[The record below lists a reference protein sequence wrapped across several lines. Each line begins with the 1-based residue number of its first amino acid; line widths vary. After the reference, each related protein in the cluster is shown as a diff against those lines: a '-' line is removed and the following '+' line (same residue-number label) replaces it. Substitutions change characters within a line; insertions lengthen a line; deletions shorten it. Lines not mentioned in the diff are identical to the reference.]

1 ATKHRERAAYQWSV
15 EVSAYVRDGC
25 RGSGIGAALYTSL
38 FELLRLQGFCNA
50 YAGITL
56 PNPASV
62 ALHSRL
68 GFTTIGVFGKIGF
81 KAGAWH
87 DVLWMHREVAPR
99 DADPEAPTPLPV
111 LLERVDC
118 GPALEKGLSLLR
130 GRSAGRAGPSDRGPC
145 PPWWGR
151 SRSCRTVVRPPRLRI
166 RDGVLRCRTRGEP
179 RAWSHHAPERVDS
192 ALPEAAQQHRS
203 GQFPR
208 N

>member
-1 ATKHRERAAYQWSV
+1 MTEPGTIRFATVDDAPAIAAIYEPIVRHTAISFEIEPPSSGEMSSRIAKVQAFAPWLVCTSEPEVVSYAYATKHRERAAYQWSV

-130 GRSAGRAGPSDRGPC
+130 GRSAGRS
-145 PPWWGR
+145 
-151 SRSCRTVVRPPRLRI
+151 
-166 RDGVLRCRTRGEP
+166 
-179 RAWSHHAPERVDS
+179 
-192 ALPEAAQQHRS
+192 
-203 GQFPR
+203 
-208 N
+208 